1 MSVRPAVLAWSDLIL
16 SAIEGTP
23 LDPALVAGL
32 IDKESEGIPTALNQ
46 SGAAGL
52 MQVKLVALS
61 HLVIPTVYKMFGMTL
76 TYPKGEATLQAFL
89 FEPELNVTVG
99 VTHLSWCVRSCGD
112 EAKGLARY
120 HTGYCLA
127 GERED
132 SAKTKTRDYVAD
144 IMTLRNEYAPHFAP
158 PREDAVPTLT
168 KPVTYDVRNDA
179 HAARFGLTPAERNT
193 LLTYRIPGRRGN
205 SPKAIVLH
213 IQEGV
218 THGSL
223 DWWVNG
229 WVNGQ
234 KVTASASVMAQKDG
248 SLLRVINDDDGPW
261 TNGDVKS
268 PTPKAS
274 ALLSLG
280 RDPNVFS
287 LTIEAEGR
295 PDVPL
300 TPQQVNAIAWQV
312 QEWQAGFPI
321 PNHMVMGHGAINSVD
336 RAFCG
341 TYRDQIMNHLGG
353 GETPSIYVPADV
365 PNLGPWDGQDRDLNG
380 THLYACRRMFT
391 VTDKTP
397 VTRYA
402 SGGGELR
409 PPMVKDDY
417 FMGDYVL
424 FFNRAWFAL
433 TPFGSRINL
442 THCTPKVTFEGG
454 T

>member
-1 MSVRPAVLAWSDLIL
+1 
-16 SAIEGTP
+16 
-23 LDPALVAGL
+23 
-32 IDKESEGIPTALNQ
+32 
-46 SGAAGL
+46 
-52 MQVKLVALS
+52 
-61 HLVIPTVYKMFGMTL
+61 
-76 TYPKGEATLQAFL
+76 
-89 FEPELNVTVG
+89 
-99 VTHLSWCVRSCGD
+99 
-112 EAKGLARY
+112 
-120 HTGYCLA
+120 
-127 GERED
+127 
-132 SAKTKTRDYVAD
+132 
-144 IMTLRNEYAPHFAP
+144 
-158 PREDAVPTLT
+158 VPTLT
-168 KPVTYDVRNDA
+168 APIIYDVRNDD

-234 KVTASASVMAQKDG
+234 KVTASANIMAQKDG

-268 PTPKAS
+268 PTTTATP
-274 ALLSLG
+274 LLALG

-300 TPQQVNAIAWQV
+300 TPMQVNAISWQV
-312 QEWQAGFPI
+312 REWQAGFPI
-321 PNHMVMGHGAINSVD
+321 PDHMVMGHGAINSVD

-341 TYRDQIMNHLGG
+341 KYRDQIMNHLGG
-353 GETPSIYVPADV
+353 EDTPPVYVPADV
-365 PNLGPWDGQDRDLNG
+365 PNLGPWDGRDRELSG

-391 VTDKTP
+391 VNGKTP

-409 PPMVKDDY
+409 PPMVAGDS
-417 FMGDYVL
+417 FMADYV
-424 FFNRAWFAL
+424 FQFGGSWFAL
-433 TPFGSRINL
+433 TPLGSRVVLGNS
-442 THCTPKVTFEGG
+442 TPTVLFGG
-454 T
+454 PS